1 VLLIVSTFGPFSFVE
16 LAMILTGVSILAL
29 LKQRADRNE
38 FHLPFGDGT
47 VIFAAGIWAALLIT
61 ARLFDRPLGQS
72 ILALACAAIIALAGA
87 RERAKRPA
95 DDLPPP
101 DEAPT
106 VRLPREPP
114 PPPRQPGAAPSPPHS
129 AHPRADPPDS
139 PPT

>member
-1 VLLIVSTFGPFSFVE
+1 VLLIASTFGPFSFVE
-16 LAMILTGVSILAL
+16 VAMILTGVSILAL
-29 LKQRADRNE
+29 LKQRANRKE

-47 VIFAAGIWAALLIT
+47 VIFAAGMWAALLIVT
-61 ARLFDRPLGQS
+61 RLFDRPLGQS
-72 ILALACAAIIALAGA
+72 ILALACAAVIALAGA

-114 PPPRQPGAAPSPPHS
+114 PPPRQPGPSPAPPRS

>member
-1 VLLIVSTFGPFSFVE
+1 VLLILSTFGPFSFVE
-16 LAMILTGVSILAL
+16 LAMILTGASILAL
-29 LKQRADRNE
+29 LKQRADRKE

-47 VIFAAGIWAALLIT
+47 VIFAAGVWAALLIV

-72 ILALACAAIIALAGA
+72 ILALTCAAIIALAGA

-106 VRLPREPP
+106 VRLPREPRPDVAPAP
-114 PPPRQPGAAPSPPHS
+114 PPPSSPP
-129 AHPRADPPDS
+129 ADRPDT
-139 PPT
+139 PQT